1 MARPAFGIFIYSHIN
16 HKTME
21 NKYEAKEA
29 WAVRKYSLKVTK
41 GLLISM
47 NGNPMFFREPS
58 TMFLYEPNE
67 VVIFDTKDEANAY
80 SKEKK
85 SEYKALA
92 KQTLSNIDILDH
104 ISTNIIQRKDYLPQ
118 KYNQRNNDY
127 WYDRHYELRRVM
139 RTGIININ
147 AISFRK
153 EDVAHIEW
161 GDDCAKVCLKDGSD
175 VKTYGE
181 LEFNLIEDI
190 FGENN
195 SDRTYTELKDEKEKE
210 DEADD

>member
-1 MARPAFGIFIYSHIN
+1 
-16 HKTME
+16 ME

-29 WAVRKYSLKVTK
+29 WAVNTYNLKVIK
-41 GLLISM
+41 GVLLSKSNKLLGFLEPIS
-47 NGNPMFFREPS
+47 GIVYTQKEAES
-58 TMFLYEPNE
+58 
-67 VVIFDTKDEANAY
+67 FDTEDEAKTY

-92 KQTLSNIDILDH
+92 KQTLSNVRILDNT
-104 ISTNIIQRKDYLPQ
+104 SPNIVQWKDYLPERYHQ
-118 KYNQRNNDY
+118 KDSP
-127 WYDRHYELRRVM
+127 WYDRYYELLRVM

-147 AISFRK
+147 AVSFRK
-153 EDVAHIEW
+153 EDVSHIEW

-175 VKTYGE
+175 VKTYGK

-195 SDRTYTELKDEKEKE
+195 SDRTYSNIKDEKEEE
-210 DEADD
+210 DETDD

>member
-1 MARPAFGIFIYSHIN
+1 
-16 HKTME
+16 ME
-21 NKYEAKEA
+21 NKYEVKET
-29 WAVRKYSLKVTK
+29 WMVHKFCLKVAK

-47 NGNPMFFREPS
+47 NGKPMFFRES
-58 TMFLYEPNE
+58 SSMISFELNE
-67 VVIFDTKDEANAY
+67 VVFFDTKNEANAY
-80 SKEKK
+80 SNDKK
-85 SEYKALA
+85 SEYKELA
-92 KQTLSNIDILDH
+92 KQTLSNIKILDN
-104 ISTNIIQRKDYLPQ
+104 ITPNIIQRKDYLPQ
-118 KYNQRNNDY
+118 KCNQRNNDY

-195 SDRTYTELKDEKEKE
+195 SDRTYTELKNEKEKE

>member
-1 MARPAFGIFIYSHIN
+1 
-16 HKTME
+16 ME

-29 WAVRKYSLKVTK
+29 WAVNTYNLKVIK
-41 GLLISM
+41 GVLLSKSNKLLGFLEPIS
-47 NGNPMFFREPS
+47 GIVYTQEEAES
-58 TMFLYEPNE
+58 
-67 VVIFDTKDEANAY
+67 FDTEDEAKTY

-92 KQTLSNIDILDH
+92 KQTLSNVRILDD
-104 ISTNIIQRKDYLPQ
+104 ISPDIIQRKDYLPERYHQ
-118 KYNQRNNDY
+118 KKSP
-127 WYDRHYELRRVM
+127 WYDRYYELRRVM
-139 RTGIININ
+139 NTGIININ
-147 AISFRK
+147 AVSFKK

-175 VKTYGE
+175 VKTYGK

-195 SDRTYTELKDEKEKE
+195 SDRTYTNIKDDKEE
-210 DEADD
+210 ENEADD

>member
-1 MARPAFGIFIYSHIN
+1 
-16 HKTME
+16 ME

-47 NGNPMFFREPS
+47 NGEPIFFREPS
-58 TMFLYEPNE
+58 TMLPYEPNE
-67 VVIFDTKDEANAY
+67 VVIFDTKDEADAY

-85 SEYKALA
+85 SEYKKLA
-92 KQTLSNIDILDH
+92 KQTLSNVKLLDH
-104 ISTNIIQRKDYLPQ
+104 ISTSIIQRKDYLPESYHQ
-118 KYNQRNNDY
+118 KDSP
-127 WYDRHYELRRVM
+127 WYDRYYELHRVM
-139 RTGIININ
+139 STGIININ
-147 AISFRK
+147 AVSFRK

-175 VKTYGE
+175 VKTYGK

-195 SDRTYTELKDEKEKE
+195 SGRTYTTLKNEKEEE

>member
-1 MARPAFGIFIYSHIN
+1 
-16 HKTME
+16 ME

-29 WAVRKYSLKVTK
+29 WAVNTYNLKVIK
-41 GLLISM
+41 GVLLSKSNKLLGFLEPISGIVYTQEEAESF
-47 NGNPMFFREPS
+47 NTE
-58 TMFLYEPNE
+58 
-67 VVIFDTKDEANAY
+67 DEAKTY

-92 KQTLSNIDILDH
+92 KQTLTNIKTLDH
-104 ISTNIIQRKDYLPQ
+104 ISPNIVQWKDYLPERYHQ
-118 KYNQRNNDY
+118 KDSP
-127 WYDRHYELRRVM
+127 WYDRYYELLRVM

-147 AISFRK
+147 AVSFRK

-175 VKTYGE
+175 VKTYGK

-195 SDRTYTELKDEKEKE
+195 SDRTYTNIKDDKEE
-210 DEADD
+210 ENEADD

>member
-1 MARPAFGIFIYSHIN
+1 
-16 HKTME
+16 ME

-29 WAVRKYSLKVTK
+29 WAVYKYNLCVIKGVLLSKSNKLLGFLEPISGIVYTK
-41 GLLISM
+41 EEAES
-47 NGNPMFFREPS
+47 
-58 TMFLYEPNE
+58 
-67 VVIFDTKDEANAY
+67 FDTENEAKTY

-92 KQTLSNIDILDH
+92 KQTLTNIKTLDH
-104 ISTNIIQRKDYLPQ
+104 ISSGIVCGKDYLPE
-118 KYNQRNNDY
+118 KYSKKDY
-127 WYDRHYELRRVM
+127 EWYDRYYELLRVM
-139 RTGIININ
+139 NTGIININ
-147 AISFRK
+147 AVSFRK

-175 VKTYGE
+175 VKTYGK

-195 SDRTYTELKDEKEKE
+195 SDRTYTNIKDEKEEE
-210 DEADD
+210 DETDKRD

>member
-1 MARPAFGIFIYSHIN
+1 
-16 HKTME
+16 ME

-29 WAVRKYSLKVTK
+29 WAVNTYNLKVIK
-41 GLLISM
+41 GVLFSK
-47 NGNPMFFREPS
+47 NNKPMRFFKSDSEVCY
-58 TMFLYEPNE
+58 TMEE
-67 VVIFDTKDEANAY
+67 VEFFYTEKEAKAY
-80 SKEKK
+80 SDEKK

-92 KQTLSNIDILDH
+92 KQTLSNVRTLDN
-104 ISTNIIQRKDYLPQ
+104 ISPNIVQWKDYLPERYHQ
-118 KYNQRNNDY
+118 KDSP
-127 WYDRHYELRRVM
+127 WYDRYYELLRVM
-139 RTGIININ
+139 NSGIININ
-147 AISFRK
+147 ALSFRK

-175 VKTYGE
+175 VKTYGK

-195 SDRTYTELKDEKEKE
+195 SDRTYTALKDEEEEE

>member
-1 MARPAFGIFIYSHIN
+1 
-16 HKTME
+16 ME

-29 WAVRKYSLKVTK
+29 WAVYKFSLKVAK
-41 GLLISM
+41 GLLISL
-47 NGNPMFFREPS
+47 NDKPMFFRES
-58 TMFLYEPNE
+58 SLMFCYTPDE
-67 VVIFDTKDEANAY
+67 VVIFDTNDEAIAY

-92 KQTLSNIDILDH
+92 KQTLNNIKILDH
-104 ISTNIIQRKDYLPQ
+104 ISSSIVQTKDYLPE
-118 KYNQRNNDY
+118 KYHQEDNS
-127 WYDRHYELRRVM
+127 WYDRYYELCRVM
-139 RTGIININ
+139 NTGIININ
-147 AISFRK
+147 AVSFKK

-175 VKTYGE
+175 VKTYGK

-195 SDRTYTELKDEKEKE
+195 SDRTYSNIKDEKQEE

>member
-1 MARPAFGIFIYSHIN
+1 
-16 HKTME
+16 ME

-29 WAVRKYSLKVTK
+29 WAVRKYSLKVIK

-47 NGNPMFFREPS
+47 NDKPMFFRETS
-58 TMFLYEPNE
+58 LMFCYTPDE
-67 VVIFDTKDEANAY
+67 VVIFDTKDEANTY

-85 SEYKALA
+85 SEYKELA
-92 KQTLSNIDILDH
+92 KQTLSNIDILDN
-104 ISTNIIQRKDYLPQ
+104 ISSNIIQRKDYLPQ
-118 KYNQRNNDY
+118 KHNQRNTDY
-127 WYDRHYELRRVM
+127 WYDRHYELHRVM
-139 RTGIININ
+139 STGIININ
-147 AISFRK
+147 AVSFRK

-161 GDDCAKVCLKDGSD
+161 GDDCAKVYLKDGSD
-175 VKTYGE
+175 VKTYGK

-195 SDRTYTELKDEKEKE
+195 SDRTYTELKDEKEEE

>member
-1 MARPAFGIFIYSHIN
+1 
-16 HKTME
+16 ME

-29 WAVRKYSLKVTK
+29 WAVNTYNLKVIK
-41 GLLISM
+41 GVLLSKSNKLLGFLEPIS
-47 NGNPMFFREPS
+47 GIVYTQEEAES
-58 TMFLYEPNE
+58 
-67 VVIFDTKDEANAY
+67 FDTEDEAKTY

-92 KQTLSNIDILDH
+92 KQTLSNVRKLDN
-104 ISTNIIQRKDYLPQ
+104 ISPNIVQWKDYLPERYHQ
-118 KYNQRNNDY
+118 KDSP
-127 WYDRHYELRRVM
+127 WYDRYYELFRVM

-147 AISFRK
+147 ALSFKK
-153 EDVAHIEW
+153 EDVSHIEW

-175 VKTYGE
+175 VKTYGK

-195 SDRTYTELKDEKEKE
+195 SDRTYTNIKDEKEGE

>member
-1 MARPAFGIFIYSHIN
+1 
-16 HKTME
+16 ME

-29 WAVRKYSLKVTK
+29 WAVNTYNLKVIK
-41 GLLISM
+41 GVLLSKSNKLLGFLEPIS
-47 NGNPMFFREPS
+47 GIVYTQEEAES
-58 TMFLYEPNE
+58 
-67 VVIFDTKDEANAY
+67 FDTEDEAKTY

-92 KQTLSNIDILDH
+92 KQTLTNIKTLDH
-104 ISTNIIQRKDYLPQ
+104 ISSDIVWGKDYLPE
-118 KYNQRNNDY
+118 KYFKKDCG
-127 WYDRHYELRRVM
+127 WYDRYYELLRVM

-147 AISFRK
+147 ALSFKK
-153 EDVAHIEW
+153 EDVSHIEW

-175 VKTYGE
+175 VKTYGK

-195 SDRTYTELKDEKEKE
+195 SDRTYTALKDEKEEE

>member
-1 MARPAFGIFIYSHIN
+1 
-16 HKTME
+16 ME

-29 WAVRKYSLKVTK
+29 WAVNSYNLRVIK
-41 GLLISM
+41 GVLLSKSNKLLGFLEPIS
-47 NGNPMFFREPS
+47 GIVYTQKEAES
-58 TMFLYEPNE
+58 
-67 VVIFDTKDEANAY
+67 FDTEDEAKTY

-92 KQTLSNIDILDH
+92 KQTLNNIKILDG
-104 ISTNIIQRKDYLPQ
+104 ISSSIVQGKDYLPERYHQ
-118 KYNQRNNDY
+118 NDSP
-127 WYDRHYELRRVM
+127 WYDRYYELLPVM

-147 AISFRK
+147 AVSFRK
-153 EDVAHIEW
+153 EEVSHIEW

-175 VKTYGE
+175 VKTYGK

-195 SDRTYTELKDEKEKE
+195 SDRTYTTLKDEKEEE
-210 DEADD
+210 DETDD

>member
-1 MARPAFGIFIYSHIN
+1 
-16 HKTME
+16 ME

-29 WAVRKYSLKVTK
+29 WAVNTYNLKVIK
-41 GLLISM
+41 GVLFSK
-47 NGNPMFFREPS
+47 NNKPMRFFKSDSEVCY
-58 TMFLYEPNE
+58 TMEE
-67 VVIFDTKDEANAY
+67 VEFFYTEKDAKAY
-80 SKEKK
+80 SDEKK

-92 KQTLSNIDILDH
+92 KQTLSNVRILDN
-104 ISTNIIQRKDYLPQ
+104 ISPNIIQWKDYLPERYHQ
-118 KYNQRNNDY
+118 KDSP
-127 WYDRHYELRRVM
+127 WYDRYYELLRVM
-139 RTGIININ
+139 NSGIININ
-147 AISFRK
+147 ALSFRK

-175 VKTYGE
+175 VKTYGK

-195 SDRTYTELKDEKEKE
+195 SDRTYSNIKDEKEEE